1 MTFFQFIRLVLSD
14 LKKYYLLNYKYKNIY
29 KTGYFESQV
38 PTHFFEITGLQI
50 DRNVTI
56 KNPHI
61 QMGGYTYIGHN
72 TFIDKCKSIG
82 KFCSISFSVKIG
94 LINHAQDHISTNPY
108 FYRKSKGWTKQ
119 DTFDENAKGAVEIG
133 NDVLIS
139 ANAIIL
145 EGVKIGHGAII
156 AAGAVVHKDVPP
168 YAIVG
173 GVPAKVI
180 KYRFS
185 EDIIQKLLAS
195 HWWELPIETIK
206 AKSDYFSSPEKFLA
220 SLK

>member
-1 MTFFQFIRLVLSD
+1 MTFLQFIRYILSD
-14 LKKYYLLNYKYKNIY
+14 IKKYYLLTYKYKNAY
-29 KTGYFESQV
+29 KTGYFESIV
-38 PTHFFEITGLQI
+38 PSRFFEVEGLQI
-50 DRNVTI
+50 DANVTI
-56 KNPHI
+56 KNPAI
-61 QMGGYTYIGHN
+61 NMGGYTYIGHN

-82 KFCSISFSVKIG
+82 KFCSISFGVKIG

-108 FYRKSKGWTKQ
+108 FYRKSKGWAKQ
-119 DTFDENAKGAVEIG
+119 DTFDENAKGMVEIG

-139 ANAIIL
+139 ANVVIL
-145 EGVKIGHGAII
+145 EGVTIGHGAII

-185 EDIIQKLLAS
+185 EDLITKLVAS
-195 HWWELPIETIK
+195 EWWNLPLEEIK
-206 AKSDYFSSPEKFLA
+206 RRSDFFPFPDKFLNN
-220 SLK
+220 L